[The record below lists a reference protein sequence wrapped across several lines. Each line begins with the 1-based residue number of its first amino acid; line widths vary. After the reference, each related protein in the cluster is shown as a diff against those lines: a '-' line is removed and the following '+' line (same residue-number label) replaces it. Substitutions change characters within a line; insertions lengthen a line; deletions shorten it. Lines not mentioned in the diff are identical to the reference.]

1 MTKPEGPTPPLPE
14 RIRMPLRIA
23 SVAIGYLIYRI
34 VGEPVVGAFLIWV
47 GFVALTWA
55 IIEQATTYRKDRLGM
70 MLVGQALL
78 GIGLLIAGALMV
90 MR

>member
-1 MTKPEGPTPPLPE
+1 MTKREGPTPPLPE

-23 SVAIGYLIYRI
+23 SVVIGYLIYRI
-34 VGEPVVGAFLIWV
+34 VGEPVVAAFLIWV
-47 GFVALTWA
+47 GFVALSWA
-55 IIEQATTYRKDRLGM
+55 IIEQTTTYRKDRLGM
-70 MLVGQALL
+70 LLVGQALL